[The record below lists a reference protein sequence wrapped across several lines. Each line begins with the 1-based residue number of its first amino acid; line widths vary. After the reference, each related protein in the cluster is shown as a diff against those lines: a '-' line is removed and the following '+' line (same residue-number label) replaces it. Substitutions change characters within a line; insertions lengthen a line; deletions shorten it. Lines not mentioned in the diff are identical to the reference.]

1 VSRESSIPGKRIVF
15 SLLLIGVTLGL
26 AAVAWFPVR
35 ADTYTVA
42 GALPASVQAPQQGGA
57 TTVYL
62 PALFRHYPWISP
74 FGVEPRSTLGSQDLM
89 DKAVSLG
96 THWVRLNR
104 RISWRL
110 LQPTEGAPIDWTQLA
125 DFEDELRAIKAQG
138 FTPMVIVDDHPEW
151 ATVEAYGADGW
162 RSWCAA
168 IRPDKYEAFAQ
179 FVRALVARYKVDEF
193 DVHYWELGN
202 EPDVDPILVRAASPF
217 GCWGDIDDPYYGGEA
232 YGQMLKVVTP
242 AIRAEDPGAR
252 VVLGGLLLDTPLT
265 TDPNLGRPELFLEGI
280 LRAGA
285 ADAFDI
291 VAFHAYPSYTG
302 EKKDYD
308 LYAGSWTDWGGRA
321 PGKAVFLRQTMDRY
335 GVDKPL
341 FLNETALGCPPYL
354 AACDPPDLQFFQVQA
369 SLVTRSFV
377 RGIGDGI
384 IGFVWYTLDGPG
396 WRYTNLMEGDGTL
409 KPVYIAYQQ
418 LTQQLDHARYL
429 QPVDYGPGLEAY
441 AFRRGTQYVHVVW
454 AIEDET
460 LAIMI
465 PQNNY
470 LAAYGRDGEPLSPTL
485 VNMNYQLQVGFEPV
499 YVILRD

>member
-1 VSRESSIPGKRIVF
+1 M
-15 SLLLIGVTLGL
+15 LIGVTLGL